1 MKFLI
6 NFKNHIMV
14 LYAIKKDNAYL
25 PKDLNKNFDEKN
37 IVL

>member
-1 MKFLI
+1 MKFLV
-6 NFKNHIMV
+6 NFTNHKMA

-25 PKDLNKNFDEKN
+25 PKDLNKNFDEEN